1 MNNPA
6 RVIEYKTVSAN
17 NATALDKAVNDLLN
31 QGYKLYGSPYLS
43 VQPIAGVIGDFEMYQ
58 AMIRDKETS
67 NI

>member
-1 MNNPA
+1 
-6 RVIEYKTVSAN
+6 
-17 NATALDKAVNDLLN
+17 LDKAVNDLLN